1 MRDSHT
7 LSRMIEEYGNM
18 QRKEEKAEATVVERI
33 DESAALGGHKESDE
47 DRPALMQEE
56 ERLTGAV
63 SWKTYGVYFRYA
75 GGLSWAPLILL
86 LTGLMQ
92 GAQGTRERLS
102 TAKRGV
108 YSLRALVANNLFLG
122 FWTSESVKGFTQAD
136 YMGTYVSLGVG
147 TAIFSFGL
155 SYSLT

>member
-7 LSRMIEEYGNM
+7 FSRMIEEYGNM
-18 QRKEEKAEATVVERI
+18 QRKEDKAEATVVERI

-108 YSLRALVANNLFLG
+108 CSLRAFSCQQSLPWFLD
-122 FWTSESVKGFTQAD
+122 F
-136 YMGTYVSLGVG
+136 
-147 TAIFSFGL
+147 
-155 SYSLT
+155 

>member
-7 LSRMIEEYGNM
+7 FSHMIEEYGDV

-47 DRPALMQEE
+47 DRPGLMQEE

-63 SWKTYGVYFRYA
+63 SWQTYGVYFRYA

-92 GAQGTRERLS
+92 GAQGTR
-102 TAKRGV
+102 
-108 YSLRALVANNLFLG
+108 
-122 FWTSESVKGFTQAD
+122 Q
-136 YMGTYVSLGVG
+136 
-147 TAIFSFGL
+147 
-155 SYSLT
+155 